1 MITPSVPG
9 GLAIVFDLDGTL
21 IDSVPDVRAALNRML
36 IELGA
41 SPLSLKQVEAT
52 IGDGAAAMIE
62 RAFVMAG
69 TSLDNIYLGT
79 CLQSYLSHYRDHPV
93 AHTTVYSGV
102 REVLAA
108 FKSQDVVMGICTN
121 KPSAMA
127 ALVLEELDLDHY
139 FAAVAAGDDTDF
151 PKPDGRHIA
160 QTLSLMGAR
169 GRQAIMVGD
178 SETDMG
184 AARDLGIPSIA
195 VTYGYSKHG
204 AKSLDADALIDAFTE
219 LPGAVSRLLEVGRH

>member
-1 MITPSVPG
+1 MTTCNVTG

-36 IELGA
+36 IERGA
-41 SPLSLKQVEAT
+41 RPLSLKQVEAT

-69 TSLDNIYLGT
+69 NSLANIDLGS

-102 REVLAA
+102 REVLET

-127 ALVLEELDLDHY
+127 ALVLAELDLDHY
-139 FAAVAAGDDTDF
+139 FTAVAAGDDTDF
-151 PKPDGRHIA
+151 PKPDGRHVA
-160 QTLSLMGAR
+160 RTLSLMGAR
-169 GRQAIMVGD
+169 GCQAIMVGD

-184 AARDLGIPSIA
+184 AARDLGISSIA
-195 VTYGYSKHG
+195 VTYGYSKLG
-204 AKSLDADALIDAFTE
+204 ARLLDADVKIDAFAE
-219 LPGAVSRLLEVGRH
+219 LPAAVSRLLRGESH